1 MKIYVADDSAA
12 IQKVVRLAFSGL
24 PFEIHDAESLIS
36 LGSMILHAP
45 PDLVLADPKLSGIGS
60 PNDLKKVIQ
69 AIPVV
74 LLIGSYDA
82 INEDEWKDAG
92 FSVLLKKPFGGKAL
106 IDLAQSLLPAF
117 TPPGGV
123 RPDILSVPTVPTV
136 PTVPSFLGSEPTM
149 TNQMAAAQST
159 NRVSTSQISLELD
172 LLPSSEDLE
181 ITPDVSILQPLTQ
194 TLDKGKKAFQ
204 PSIAS
209 LDDELGLSEIVPP
222 KSNLLGGGDQSI
234 KNIAFPS
241 NESMVG
247 VPEIKNTPI
256 SGLTVPNLAPA
267 AVRPS
272 PAVMEGL
279 VGERGQQG
287 SPVGTSTS
295 SANLAQMIDP
305 EKILAQ
311 LWPRIH
317 DLVRSEVRQ
326 YLEVYL
332 KSQLPTLTKDVITQ
346 EIRRLSEEKARINID
361 K

>member
-1 MKIYVADDSAA
+1 
-12 IQKVVRLAFSGL
+12 
-24 PFEIHDAESLIS
+24 
-36 LGSMILHAP
+36 
-45 PDLVLADPKLSGIGS
+45 
-60 PNDLKKVIQ
+60 
-69 AIPVV
+69 
-74 LLIGSYDA
+74 
-82 INEDEWKDAG
+82 
-92 FSVLLKKPFGGKAL
+92 
-106 IDLAQSLLPAF
+106 
-117 TPPGGV
+117 
-123 RPDILSVPTVPTV
+123 
-136 PTVPSFLGSEPTM
+136 
-149 TNQMAAAQST
+149 MAAAQST

-181 ITPDVSILQPLTQ
+181 IAPDVPILQPLTQ

-222 KSNLLGGGDQSI
+222 KSNLLGGGEQSI
-234 KNIAFPS
+234 KNMAFPS

-247 VPEIKNTPI
+247 GPEVKNAPI
-256 SGLTVPNLAPA
+256 SGLTAPNLAPA

-272 PAVMEGL
+272 PVTMEGF
-279 VGERGQQG
+279 VVERGQES
-287 SPVGTSTS
+287 SPVGPSIS

-311 LWPRIH
+311 VWPRIH

-332 KSQLPTLTKDVITQ
+332 KSQLPALTKDVIMQ